1 MISDDLLT
9 HMRDVVRCE
18 ASLRELNLV
27 WRVIEMNARMNC
39 PEESQRLLPMMAA
52 TRSGFESLQSELID
66 SLADQKVVSV
76 TDGLRT
82 KAQQIIDVI
91 VRNLFERTADVG
103 FLATDRTLCEF
114 VAGVESNRAETVER
128 LRAYRDKYTVY
139 DEIVLLDL
147 DGRVLANIGAAIPA
161 DRADEPWIADTL
173 QSDRYVETFEVTA
186 LRPGAQAS
194 LLYSHRMLH
203 PVTGHPVGVLC
214 LVFGFDGEMADIFA
228 ARASQDERSISLLL
242 DGDGRVIASSDEGW
256 IARGAKLPADAP
268 RQSAL
273 CSIGG
278 RQYLARA
285 AHSAGYEGY
294 PGPSGWQSRVMVP
307 VGLAFTAQPLAR
319 PRLDDNLAHGL
330 LAHAGRFCPPLLDIV
345 DAAHKIRRVVW
356 NGQVMTAGDAK
367 AGLSLKTV
375 LEQITEAGARSDEV
389 FKRSIQDLFD
399 AALDMK
405 CASAESLTQLLVDL
419 LDRNLYER
427 SNDCRWWAMTPE
439 LRACLAAP
447 RIDRAALDAVTAI
460 LDHINSLYTVY
471 TRLVVYDREGRIVA
485 ASHPRLADGSSVIGE
500 TVEDDTL
507 EAVWTLPSSQHYHVT
522 PFRPSALYD
531 ARSTYV
537 YHAAIRAPGDES
549 GIVGGIGIVF
559 DAEPQFAA
567 MLRSGLEGSP
577 PETAALFLDHS
588 GHVIS
593 STRSSYPVGSV
604 LALPSSLTSTAAGR
618 SASQVTSTDGE
629 YRCVAAGAS
638 NGYREFKKT
647 DGYRENVLAVSL
659 QPLGSVG
666 KSGDRDIR
674 PLLNQAGSAGSR
686 GFATFMTDVG
696 LFALPVDC
704 MVEALPGKEI
714 RPVSLG
720 TSEFRVGAIARR
732 REAAVQGYVWVYDMN
747 AMLGGTAFS
756 SGEHGEVIIL
766 RHEDI
771 EVGFAVANL
780 HAVPAF
786 EEHQIVPAIPF
797 AGRRDP
803 IVSHFIRANGG
814 ELLIQVLDPRRLVE
828 GIALDPEDD
837 VPSFEA
843 SGIHVALDSGGAILN
858 RVQQ

>member
-1 MISDDLLT
+1 MVSEELLT

-52 TRSGFESLQSELID
+52 TRIGFESLQSELIN
-66 SLADQKVVSV
+66 SLVDQKIIGVK
-76 TDGLRT
+76 DGLRT
-82 KAQQIIDVI
+82 QAQQIIDLI

-114 VAGVESNRAETVER
+114 VAGLGSNRAEAIAR

-139 DEIVLLDL
+139 DDIVLLDL
-147 DGRVLANIGAAIPA
+147 DGRLLANIGAAILA
-161 DRADEPWIADTL
+161 ERADEPWIADTL
-173 QSDRYVETFEVTA
+173 QSDRYIETFRATA
-186 LRPGAQAS
+186 LRAGAPAS

-203 PVTGHPVGVLC
+203 PGTGQPVGVLC

-242 DGDGRVIASSDEGW
+242 DGDSRVIASSDEGW
-256 IARGAKLPADAP
+256 IARGAKLPANAS
-268 RQSAL
+268 QESAL

-278 RQYLARA
+278 RQYLARTGR
-285 AHSAGYEGY
+285 SAGYEGY

-307 VGLAFTAQPLAR
+307 VGLAFVAQPLTR
-319 PRLDDNLAHGL
+319 PRLDDTLVHGL

-356 NGQVMTAGDAK
+356 NGQVMTAGDAQ
-367 AGLSLKTV
+367 ASLSLKSV

-399 AALDMK
+399 AALDMR
-405 CASAESLTQLLVDL
+405 CSSAESLTQLLVDL

-439 LRACLAAP
+439 LRAGLAAP
-447 RIDRAALDAVTAI
+447 RIERAELDAMTAI

-471 TRLVVYDREGRIVA
+471 ARLVVYDREGRIVT
-485 ASHPRLADGSSVIGE
+485 ASHPRLADGSSVIGA

-507 EAVWTLPSSQHYHVT
+507 DGVWALSSSQHYHVT
-522 PFRPSALYD
+522 PFRPSDLYD

-537 YHAAIRAPGDES
+537 YHAAIRAPADDS
-549 GIVGGIGIVF
+549 RIVGGIGVVF
-559 DAEPQFAA
+559 DAEPQFVA
-567 MLRSGLEGSP
+567 MLRSALEGSP
-577 PETAALFLDHS
+577 PESAALFLDLS
-588 GHVIS
+588 GRVIS
-593 STRSSYPVGSV
+593 STLLAHPIGSL
-604 LALPSSLTSTAAGR
+604 LAIPAQLMSIAAGG
-618 SASQVTSTDGE
+618 SASHVTTANGE
-629 YRCVAAGAS
+629 YLCVAAAAS
-638 NGYREFKKT
+638 KGYREFKKT
-647 DGYRENVLAVSL
+647 SGYQEDVLAVLL
-659 QPLGSVG
+659 QPLGAVVT
-666 KSGDRDIR
+666 RDDHSIK
-674 PLLNQAGSAGSR
+674 PFLYPAGSAGSR
-686 GFATFMTDVG
+686 GFATFKTELG

-704 MVEALPGKEI
+704 MVEALPGNDI

-732 REAAVQGYVWVYDMN
+732 REAAVQGYVWVYDLN
-747 AMLGGTAFS
+747 AMMGGTARA

-766 RHEDI
+766 RHEDVEI
-771 EVGFAVANL
+771 GFAIGTL

-786 EEHQIVPAIPF
+786 EEHQIVPAAPF
-797 AGRRDP
+797 TGARDP
-803 IVSHFIRANGG
+803 IVSHLIRANGG
-814 ELLIQVLDPRRLVE
+814 ELLIQVLDPRRLIE
-828 GIALDPEDD
+828 GISLDPEDD
-837 VPSFEA
+837 SPSFEV
-843 SGIHVALDSGGAILN
+843 SGKYVALESDGGISN
-858 RVQQ
+858 RLQR